1 MYAMHNCVAHTIQE
15 FAGHAGIA
23 SFVGS
28 GMCRAGTGPDGHP
41 IQADIAF
48 TGLATGAVE
57 GDRDVT
63 VRNFVGGKLNIMHH
77 SDVDQHGVIYGDIE
91 DKVKKFAKPITDR
104 EIGGCMALVLNA
116 GGGMSKDFSNLIY
129 RLARKGT
136 ESVLGPAPASGNNN
150 EDAALLQEHRM
161 RTAGKVRR
169 MQGTIKTVRVRG
181 QVNLI
186 LRAPRAAV
194 GGRAAPIQLGCG
206 EFEF

>member
-1 MYAMHNCVAHTIQE
+1 M
-15 FAGHAGIA
+15 
-23 SFVGS
+23 
-28 GMCRAGTGPDGHP
+28 
-41 IQADIAF
+41 
-48 TGLATGAVE
+48 
-57 GDRDVT
+57 GDRELGDVT

-77 SDVDQHGVIYGDIE
+77 SDVDPHGVINGGIV
-91 DKVKKFAKPITDR
+91 DKAKKYAKPIADR
-104 EIGGCMALVLNA
+104 EISGCMALVLNA

-136 ESVLGPAPASGNNN
+136 ESVLGPTPASGNNN

-194 GGRAAPIQLGCG
+194 GGRAAPIHASLRRI
-206 EFEF
+206 